1 MAERRLCRILELQR
15 ELVCFLQASTTRKR
29 ILNNTEDES
38 EEEGEHKKERIKRG
52 RFMAVKEERKNS
64 SEVVVEVRVLCFP
77 QQKIFVRCL
86 QSWWEVANQSSLLTA
101 HRQCWGRRAGRTE
114 ESSER

>member
-1 MAERRLCRILELQR
+1 M
-15 ELVCFLQASTTRKR
+15 
-29 ILNNTEDES
+29 NNTEDES

-52 RFMAVKEERKNS
+52 RFMAVKEEKKDS

-86 QSWWEVANQSSLLTA
+86 
-101 HRQCWGRRAGRTE
+101 
-114 ESSER
+114 